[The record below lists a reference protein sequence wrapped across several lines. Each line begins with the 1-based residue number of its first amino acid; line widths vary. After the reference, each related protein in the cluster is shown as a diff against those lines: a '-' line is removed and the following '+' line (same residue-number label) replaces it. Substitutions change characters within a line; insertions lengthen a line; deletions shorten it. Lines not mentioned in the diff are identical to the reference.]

1 MDLSLKWAPVASP
14 VVEAPCRVE
23 FQLAG
28 IRRELDVA
36 DVAVVRF
43 ERADPVRKFPAWR
56 GRKHYDGA
64 YWLASVGHS
73 VPFESL
79 TERSCLLELDRR
91 GDVALV
97 ASQPMWIRWGEP
109 GRSEHVPDFFAR
121 TVDGDALLID
131 VKPAQFLDDEAVRA
145 QFDRTAV
152 LAEDLGWTYLVYPGA
167 SMVRDANLRFLMRYR
182 GQGWRD
188 HLGQFDSAGVEGSIA
203 EVAERMGGGERG
215 LARCYYLLWNG
226 RLSVDL
232 ERPLSL
238 RSMIRGTKR

>member
-1 MDLSLKWAPVASP
+1 MDLSLKWVPVARP
-14 VVEAPCRVE
+14 VVEVPCRVE
-23 FQLAG
+23 FQLDG
-28 IRRELDVA
+28 IRRELDAA
-36 DVAVVRF
+36 DVAAVRF
-43 ERADPVRKFPAWR
+43 EQADPVREFPAWR

-64 YWLASVGHS
+64 AWLASIGRS

-79 TERSCLLELDRR
+79 TERSGLLELDRR

-97 ASQPMWIRWGEP
+97 ASQPMWIRWGESN
-109 GRSEHVPDFFAR
+109 RSEHVPDFFAR
-121 TVDGDALLID
+121 TLGGDALLID
-131 VKPAQFLDDEAVRA
+131 VKPEQFLDDEDVRA

-152 LAEDLGWTYLVYPGA
+152 LAEELGWTYLVYPGS

-182 GQGWRD
+182 GLAWHD
-188 HLGQFDSAGVEGSIA
+188 HLGQFDSAGAEGSIA
-203 EVAERMGGGERG
+203 EVAERLGGGETG

-238 RSMIRGTKR
+238 GSMIRGA